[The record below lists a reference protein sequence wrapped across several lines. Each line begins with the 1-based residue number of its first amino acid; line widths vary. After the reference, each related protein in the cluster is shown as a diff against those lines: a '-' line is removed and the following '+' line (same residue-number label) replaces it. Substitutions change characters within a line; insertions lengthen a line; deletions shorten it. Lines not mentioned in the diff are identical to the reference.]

1 MYIVILFPDICTK
14 IYMTMNRFIS
24 LLAFLLI
31 IVGSGAQAQER
42 KFSVYAVGFYNLEN
56 LFDTCHDEGKRDY
69 DFLPEG
75 AYKWNGRKYASK
87 LDNLARVLADMG
99 TDVLP
104 KSVGCA
110 VIGVSEVENAKVLY
124 DLTARKP
131 LADRGYKYCHIEGPD
146 SRGVDCA
153 LLYNPR
159 LFTVRDVKLVPYVQS
174 LAKDSNFH
182 TRGFLTVSGTMA
194 GEHVTVVV
202 NHLPSRFNG
211 SFYREQGGR
220 QLRQLKDSLLREDPA
235 VKVIVM
241 GDMND
246 DPMDKSMAVE
256 LGAKRNI
263 KDVGDGDM
271 YNPWWDILAKEGR
284 GTLMYNGAWNLFDQI
299 ILSPSLLC
307 RDGKKDYST
316 LKYFK
321 HQIFTRDY
329 LFQQTGKYKGNPLR
343 THAGGVWLNGY
354 SDHLPTI
361 VYLVKEQK

>member
-1 MYIVILFPDICTK
+1 
-14 IYMTMNRFIS
+14 
-24 LLAFLLI
+24 
-31 IVGSGAQAQER
+31 
-42 KFSVYAVGFYNLEN
+42 
-56 LFDTCHDEGKRDY
+56 
-69 DFLPEG
+69 
-75 AYKWNGRKYASK
+75 
-87 LDNLARVLADMG
+87 MG

-110 VIGVSEVENAKVLY
+110 VIGVSEVENAKVLD

-131 LADRGYKYCHIEGPD
+131 LADRGYKYCHNEGPD

-159 LFTVRDVKLVPYVQS
+159 IFTVRDVKLVPYVQS

-284 GTLMYNGAWNLFDQI
+284 GTLMYNGGWNLFDQI